1 MNRFSGIRSPARDFY
16 WAVEN
21 GEVDGCSV
29 RFFTPEEMQGG
40 PDIPPSGPFA
50 DETLSSASL
59 IVTATGYRTNV
70 PPVCVQLPNGR
81 FFPLEWCINRP
92 FDQQIRV
99 SNDSLQCAVWHP
111 QQPNNPTFLARVYGI
126 GLGYGITGAA
136 NERKD
141 GVNVRSDGFWICRAA
156 RLANP
161 KRHRY
166 LGTCV
171 AVLSHVGGGEASERP
186 AGE

>member
-29 RFFTPEEMQGG
+29 RFFTPEEMQGV

-50 DETLSSASL
+50 DEILSSASL

-141 GVNVRSDGFWICRAA
+141 GVNVRS
-156 RLANP
+156 
-161 KRHRY
+161 
-166 LGTCV
+166 
-171 AVLSHVGGGEASERP
+171 
-186 AGE
+186 

>member
-59 IVTATGYRTNV
+59 IVTAKVTV
-70 PPVCVQLPNGR
+70 PS
-81 FFPLEWCINRP
+81 I
-92 FDQQIRV
+92 
-99 SNDSLQCAVWHP
+99 A
-111 QQPNNPTFLARVYGI
+111 LATDVVE
-126 GLGYGITGAA
+126 A
-136 NERKD
+136 
-141 GVNVRSDGFWICRAA
+141 
-156 RLANP
+156 LAD
-161 KRHRY
+161 
-166 LGTCV
+166 
-171 AVLSHVGGGEASERP
+171 
-186 AGE
+186 

>member
-1 MNRFSGIRSPARDFY
+1 MDRYATALLSFGATFWIPGVKTERTAKKRRKTEQKWARY
-16 WAVEN
+16 
-21 GEVDGCSV
+21 GLTKRV
-29 RFFTPEEMQGG
+29 RV
-40 PDIPPSGPFA
+40 A
-50 DETLSSASL
+50 DLF
-59 IVTATGYRTNV
+59 VMDRYRTNV

-141 GVNVRSDGFWICRAA
+141 GVNVRSDGFWICRAV

-171 AVLSHVGGGEASERP
+171 AVLSHVGGGEASEWP
-186 AGE
+186 TGE

>member
-1 MNRFSGIRSPARDFY
+1 MTYRSLTLSCAHRPLACTYSRPCNDSSTSCCCGQDPDNGAVNRFSGIRSPARDFY

-141 GVNVRSDGFWICRAA
+141 GVNVRS
-156 RLANP
+156 
-161 KRHRY
+161 
-166 LGTCV
+166 
-171 AVLSHVGGGEASERP
+171 
-186 AGE
+186 